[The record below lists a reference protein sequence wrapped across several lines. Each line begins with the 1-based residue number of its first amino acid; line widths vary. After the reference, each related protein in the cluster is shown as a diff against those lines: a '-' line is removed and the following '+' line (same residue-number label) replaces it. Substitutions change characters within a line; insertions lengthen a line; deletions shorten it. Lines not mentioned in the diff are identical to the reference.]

1 LRRFDPTAVLGLVL
15 VLILAGGPLAAPCA
29 TAASSAASS
38 GSGAPPLSAA
48 HARYVVLGQAPG
60 GSTVALAR
68 LILDPGFGCPSI
80 VPAGAPGGAAGGGGS
95 SGPAAPIK
103 MTPRDNPYHFPVV
116 VCEAPVGFDEE
127 LAIAMDSGTLPLPV
141 VRRDPRRIAVFGDTG
156 CKLGAAAAGESCPAG
171 TPAQPFA
178 DLAVAA
184 AATEPDLVIHLGDYN
199 YRGTPSKV
207 LFTERDG
214 ASAKQVGQWTYDAG
228 DGTEESEQCVQTA
241 GAGFFY
247 SQSAA
252 NAGFPDSWEAWND
265 DLFSTAP
272 DLLAAA
278 PWVVARGNHELCSK
292 AGPGWFYFLD
302 PHSDLITGDRQL
314 SCPPPDPAKA
324 PIDNVVLS
332 PPYAV
337 GLGSLT
343 LLVVDSANACDSF
356 TEETFT
362 AAYAGQLAEVGRLVP
377 SEGTAWWVSHRPL
390 WGVTGFYSGESTGC
404 AGSPRGAV
412 PAPLPAGVNPAGPLP
427 RVGGLPAAAHAP
439 LGRASSAAV
448 AGSLTGSEA
457 DRYGC
462 INQTLQAALGSG
474 LGGALPAA
482 VELVLAG
489 HMHRFQAVTFEPGGG
504 AAGAR
509 PPVVVVGT
517 GGVALD
523 PSPPVG
529 AFATMVGGLPAQVL
543 TTGAEVG
550 TPDGAK
556 AAFGY
561 LDLTFGGASGTW
573 SGRLVDP
580 SEGLT
585 IATCGPPGEDG
596 RNQVCALAPGVT
608 AE

>member
-1 LRRFDPTAVLGLVL
+1 MRRFRPPAVLVF
-15 VLILAGGPLAAPCA
+15 VLAGAPLVAPPA
-29 TAASSAASS
+29 VAASS

-48 HARYVVLGQAPG
+48 HARYVVLGQAADGP
-60 GSTVALAR
+60 TVALAR

-80 VPAGAPGGAAGGGGS
+80 VPAGAAGGGGGDGGA
-95 SGPAAPIK
+95 SGSAPPIQ
-103 MTPRDNPYHFPVV
+103 MTPRDNPYHFPVI
-116 VCEAPVGFDEE
+116 VCEAPVGFDRE
-127 LAIAMDSGTLPLPV
+127 LAIAMDGGSLSLPV

-178 DLAVAA
+178 GLAA
-184 AATEPDLVIHLGDYN
+184 AAAAGKPDLVIHLGDYN

-214 ASAKQVGQWTYDAG
+214 TAAQQVGQWTYDAG
-228 DGTEESEQCVQTA
+228 DGTEEPEECVQAA
-241 GAGFFY
+241 GAGFY
-247 SQSAA
+247 SQSAP
-252 NAGFPDSWEAWND
+252 NAGFPDGWEAWND
-265 DLFSTAP
+265 DLFSAAP

-302 PHSDLITGDRQL
+302 PHSDLVPGGRQY

-356 TEETFT
+356 TEKTFT
-362 AAYAGQLAEVGRLVP
+362 AAYARQLAALGGLAP
-377 SEGTAWWVSHRPL
+377 AAGTAWWVSHRPL
-390 WGVTGFYSGESTGC
+390 WGVTGFESGESTGC
-404 AGSPRGAV
+404 TAD
-412 PAPLPAGVNPAGPLP
+412 
-427 RVGGLPAAAHAP
+427 
-439 LGRASSAAV
+439 
-448 AGSLTGSEA
+448 

-462 INQTLQAALGSG
+462 NNQTLQAALGRG
-474 LGGALPAA
+474 LGGALPPA

-489 HMHRFQAVTFEPGGG
+489 HMHRFQAVTFEPGDAGV
-504 AAGAR
+504 GAR

-529 AFATMVGGLPAQVL
+529 AFAATVGGLPAQVL

-550 TPDGAK
+550 TPSGEK

-561 LDLTFGGASGTW
+561 LDVAFGGASGSW
-573 SGRLVDP
+573 RGRLVDP
-580 SEGLT
+580 AEGLT

-596 RNQVCALAPGVT
+596 RGPVCALAPGIVV
-608 AE
+608 E